1 MSGTMETTKAAERS
15 LPQIVM
21 ALLRH
26 YLGRRRNQMIL
37 AAALVGIGA
46 YFNWGWFVAAGIA
59 PLLLAIAPC
68 AAMCA
73 LGLCMKPSKSNATN
87 STPGDPSTVAQ
98 LRARLG
104 YSTDATESDAGDPN
118 SAPRSIDPVS
128 SVKADDRT

>member
-1 MSGTMETTKAAERS
+1 MSGTTETTKVAERS
-15 LPQIVM
+15 LPQLVM
-21 ALLRH
+21 ALLRY
-26 YLGRRRNQMIL
+26 YLGRRRNQIIL
-37 AAALVGIGA
+37 AAALLGIGA

-68 AAMCA
+68 AVMCA
-73 LGLCMKPSKSNATN
+73 LGLCMRPSKSNATN
-87 STPGDPSTVAQ
+87 STPGDLSSVAQ

-104 YSTDATESDAGDPN
+104 YSTDSTESEAGDPN